1 MQTKIDYIGF
11 TAPCRMPFE
20 PEDLDNQRNAL
31 LVLNDFLG
39 DEWVPI
45 TFGHTWEV
53 YKAKGFYHTRIF
65 DAETKVSVSFGN
77 VNRHIHVEFGGQAL
91 DHIRAI
97 GFYEQ
102 FIQRVATRTS
112 RVDFAVD
119 FENEVTVS
127 DFIVNRQKGR
137 FKAGG
142 NIFSEDG
149 ETSYVGSWKAERF
162 ARVYRYHDPHPR
174 SKMLR
179 AEVVLRGTYAK
190 QAMSIV
196 LTDGEVQATLAAHEP
211 FGWEHKCWQPTEAV
225 TSKIVS
231 KRHDKE
237 GASTVRW
244 LNGDVAACIV
254 RLHGETLIDAF
265 EWFDLYVAPYLPR
278 KRDIIDDLCP

>member
-1 MQTKIDYIGF
+1 MAEHIMLSKIDYVSF

-20 PEDLDNQRNAL
+20 PEDLDNAKNAL
-31 LVLNDFLG
+31 LVLVDFLG
-39 DEWVPI
+39 ARWKPI
-45 TFGHTWEV
+45 IEAHTWES

-65 DAETKVSVSFGN
+65 DAETKISVSFGN
-77 VNRHIHVEFGGQAL
+77 VNSHIYVDVGGQAL

-97 GFYEQ
+97 GFYED
-102 FIQRVATRTS
+102 FIQKVATRTS

-119 FENEVTVS
+119 FEVEVGVQE
-127 DFIVNRQKGR
+127 FIVNRQKGR

-149 ETSYVGSWKAERF
+149 ETAYVGSWKAERF

-179 AEVVLRGTYAK
+179 AEVVLRATYAK
-190 QAMSIV
+190 QAMALV
-196 LTDGEVQATLAAHEP
+196 LSDGELQATLAAHEP
-211 FGWEHKCWQPTEAV
+211 FGWQHQIWQPTEAV

-254 RLHGETLIDAF
+254 RLHGEDLIDAY
-265 EWFDLYVAPYLPR
+265 EWFEKYVKPYLPQ
-278 KRDIIDDLCP
+278 

>member
-1 MQTKIDYIGF
+1 
-11 TAPCRMPFE
+11 MPFE
-20 PEDLDNQRNAL
+20 PNDLDNTKNAL
-31 LVLNDFLG
+31 MVLEDFLG
-39 DEWVPI
+39 DRWHPI
-45 TFGHTWEV
+45 ATGHVWDV

-65 DAETKVSVSFGN
+65 DAETKVSISFGN

-91 DHIRAI
+91 DHIRAV
-97 GFYEQ
+97 GFYED
-102 FIQRVATRTS
+102 FIQKVATRTS

-162 ARVYRYHDPHPR
+162 ARVYRYHEPHPR

-179 AEVVLRGTYAK
+179 CEVILRGTYAK
-190 QAMSIV
+190 QAMAIV
-196 LTDGEVQATLAAHEP
+196 LADSEVQAALAAHEP
-211 FGWEHKCWQPTEAV
+211 FGWQHKCWQPTEAV
-225 TSKIVS
+225 ASEIVS

-237 GASTVRW
+237 GASTLRW
-244 LNGDVAACIV
+244 LNGDVASCIV
-254 RLHGETLIDAF
+254 RLHHEYLLNAY
-265 EWFDLYVAPYLPR
+265 EWFEKYVRPHIPR
-278 KRDIIDDLCP
+278 QPDIIDELCP